1 MLQRTDDGGAPVRH
15 GAAFTFGLLVH
26 PVGTSSGRNTPLCL
40 TARHYV
46 LPQARNVMSL
56 GYTDPAK
63 GAFTAASSVQL
74 RNTMRVSD
82 DEATRKACYEV
93 RRSGGWLVSWFVG

>member
-1 MLQRTDDGGAPVRH
+1 
-15 GAAFTFGLLVH
+15 
-26 PVGTSSGRNTPLCL
+26 
-40 TARHYV
+40 
-46 LPQARNVMSL
+46 MSL

-93 RRSGGWLVSWFVG
+93 RRIVMRGGGI